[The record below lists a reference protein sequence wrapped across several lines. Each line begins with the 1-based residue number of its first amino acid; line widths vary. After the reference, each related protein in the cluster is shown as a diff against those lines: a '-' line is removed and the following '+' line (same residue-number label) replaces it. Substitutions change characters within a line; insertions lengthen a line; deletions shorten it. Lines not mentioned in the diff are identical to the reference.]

1 MTIDKNI
8 SRHFATKSDIH
19 STSFPNAHEVVK
31 AWASVRPKTPEKG
44 ALEGVRP
51 LPCLSDHNGDK
62 KWSKNGKATRKQTTS
77 TPKSK
82 VYKTKKSLTQNCN
95 YFAKLYGI
103 ERLGLF
109 TATFKENLTDG
120 KEASRR
126 WKNLND
132 TYRRAKKWKLLA
144 RVAETQAR
152 GAIHYHCLVLLEEDI
167 RTGFDF
173 EAHEECMNHKHGTNE
188 YKKLNKRRTA
198 SASRYL
204 RHLWAYGRQKAQSHG
219 FGRCSLEP
227 IRYPNNLGNYLGKYL
242 CKEFEVTERGG
253 SRMEARVRKISYGKH
268 RKPYSSNFSWLNGNG
283 GLWRKRLVEWSA
295 YRGFHSTDHIASRYG
310 PRWSYHLYGEIMF
323 DTVRMQRE
331 ADGLPSLASTG
342 HIPFSPRDED
352 TRTNIRQRKF
362 ERFIAKNKASLAK
375 TNDPS
380 EQISYLVTRPKR
392 RVEAQAE
399 FEHAS
404 FKAAFCD

>member
-1 MTIDKNI
+1 MTIQKNI
-8 SRHFATKSDIH
+8 SRHFATKSDNRAALV
-19 STSFPNAHEVVK
+19 TDDDGVVK
-31 AWASVRPKTPEKG
+31 PGAFVRPKTPQKG

-62 KWSKNGKATRKQTTS
+62 NGGKNGKSARKQATS

-82 VYKTKKSLTQNCN
+82 VYKTKKSLTANCN

-132 TYRRAKKWKLLA
+132 TYRRDKKWKLLA

-167 RTGFDF
+167 RTDFDF
-173 EAHEECMNHKHGTNE
+173 EAHEQCMNHKYGTDE

-204 RHLWAYGRQKAQSHG
+204 RHLWAYGRKKAHSHG

-242 CKEFEVTERGG
+242 CKEFETSEKGG
-253 SRMEARVRKISYGKH
+253 KRMEARIRKISYGRH
-268 RKPYSSNFSWLNGNG
+268 RKPHSSNFSWLNGNG
-283 GLWRKRLVEWSA
+283 GLWRKRLAQWSA
-295 YRGFHSTDHIASRYG
+295 YRGFHTTDHIASQYG
-310 PRWSYHLYGEIMF
+310 SRWAYHLYGEIMF
-323 DTVRMQRE
+323 DSVRIARE
-331 ADGLPSLASTG
+331 ANGLPSLASAG
-342 HIPFSPRDED
+342 HIPYSPKTKD
-352 TRTNIRQRKF
+352 TWTNIRQRKF
-362 ERFIAKNKASLAK
+362 ERFIAKNKARLAK
-375 TNDPS
+375 TKDPL
-380 EQISYLVTRPKR
+380 EQISSPAINPKR
-392 RVEAQAE
+392 RAEKQAE
-399 FEHAS
+399 FEYAS
-404 FKAAFCD
+404 F